1 MLPWSTGVG
10 MEKRTPDAA
19 IAEAMNRVLAAER
32 EAAEAIAAAQRS
44 AESVIES
51 ARMRRRRI
59 LDTARRRATRMHVL
73 GQSRLEQALRDLE
86 GDSGGPA
93 SDIDTLRSLA
103 RDAIQNLARR
113 LTSVDHEPH

>member
-1 MLPWSTGVG
+1 
-10 MEKRTPDAA
+10 MEKKRTPDAA

-86 GDSGGPA
+86 GTSGGSA

-113 LTSVDHEPH
+113 LTSVDHELH